1 LLFVLSGPT
10 GAGKTVLLRQ
20 LKALEANLYFCVTAT
35 TRPPRP
41 GERDGVDYY
50 FISQEEFARRVAEGG
65 FLEWARVP
73 PPDGPFYGTPVA
85 EVERASRDG
94 RDAFLQV
101 DVQGAASVR
110 AVSPGA
116 VTIFLRPSSV
126 DALQARVR
134 QRGTETPDDMARR
147 LANTRSELEHE
158 NDFDYSVVNDDGCL
172 DVAVARVMEIV
183 RAERARRWRADG
195 GLPPADATSNPDRR

>member
-1 LLFVLSGPT
+1 MLLQ
-10 GAGKTVLLRQ
+10 Q

-35 TRPPRP
+35 TRRPRP
-41 GERDGVDYY
+41 GERDGVDYH
-50 FISQEEFARRVAEGG
+50 FLSPDEFARRVAAGS

-73 PPDGPFYGTPVA
+73 PPDGPFYGTPAA
-85 EVERASRDG
+85 EVERASREG

-116 VTIFLRPSSV
+116 ITIFLRPSSV

-134 QRGTETPDDMARR
+134 QRGTEMPDDMARR

-183 RAERARRWRADG
+183 KAERARRWGADG
-195 GLPPADATSNPDRR
+195 ELPPANAADEQPDRS